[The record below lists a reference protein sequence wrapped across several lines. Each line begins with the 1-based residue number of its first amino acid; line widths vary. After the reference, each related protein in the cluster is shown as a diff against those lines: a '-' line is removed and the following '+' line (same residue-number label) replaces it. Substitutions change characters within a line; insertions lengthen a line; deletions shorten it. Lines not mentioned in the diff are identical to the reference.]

1 MVREREE
8 ACVEAEELAERM
20 AQLKAR
26 HKSQSE
32 DSDRRR
38 RSLREELVRA
48 EWAECRA
55 EVVHRDAENVWG
67 AGWQEQEPVAQTVYR
82 LVGLS
87 ADEVRNVATCV
98 SQSVTGR
105 EESVALSRLHNTPL
119 ED

>member
-1 MVREREE
+1 MLHHHAHVR
-8 ACVEAEELAERM
+8 
-20 AQLKAR
+20 
-26 HKSQSE
+26 H
-32 DSDRRR
+32 DRRR
-38 RSLREELVRA
+38 RSVREELVRA

-67 AGWQEQEPVAQTVYR
+67 AGWKEQEPVAPTVYR

-98 SQSVTGR
+98 SQSVTSR

>member
-1 MVREREE
+1 MLEREE
-8 ACVEAEELAERM
+8 ACVPKRTSWPSAS
-20 AQLKAR
+20 AQFKAR

-55 EVVHRDAENVWG
+55 EVVHRDAVHVWG
-67 AGWQEQEPVAQTVYR
+67 VGWEDQEPVAPTVYR

-87 ADEVRNVATCV
+87 ADEVRNVAPCV
-98 SQSVTGR
+98 SQVVT
-105 EESVALSRLHNTPL
+105 SRGGACG
-119 ED
+119 E